1 MPSRDTGPPTAAE
14 LVADL
19 AAEHADLDEVLSPL
33 PAEAWLTPTPSPGW
47 NVADQVGHLGYFD
60 RTAAQAITDPDGFGA
75 HLADML
81 GRLEAGDDMD
91 ALTLDEPR
99 RLTADELLA
108 WWRQGR
114 AELVDAA
121 SGLDDATR
129 LPWYGPPM
137 SVRSFL
143 TARLMETWAHGQD
156 VVDAAGAARRA
167 TDRLRHIAQLGVI
180 TRGWSYVVRGMEA
193 PEGDVGVVLERPA
206 GGTWMWGPSGG
217 PDRIEGPAED
227 FCLVV
232 TQRRHVADTALIVT
246 GSAAADWMAHAQ
258 AFAGGPTEGPAPRRS
273 R

>member
-1 MPSRDTGPPTAAE
+1 MDA
-14 LVADL
+14 LCDDL
-19 AAEHADLDEVLSPL
+19 AAEHADLDRVVDSGSRLS
-33 PAEAWLTPTPSPGW
+33 TPTPATGW
-47 NVADQVGHLGYFD
+47 TVGDQLSHLWFFDQRAVMAMADPEEFAQDARHLMAVMTESGGTDMSVEVGRD
-60 RTAAQAITDPDGFGA
+60 I
-75 HLADML
+75 
-81 GRLEAGDDMD
+81 
-91 ALTLDEPR
+91 EP
-99 RLTADELLA
+99 DELLA
-108 WWRQGR
+108 GWRDERATLLAAGR
-114 AELVDAA
+114 AIDPRA
-121 SGLDDATR
+121 R
-129 LPWYGPPM
+129 IPWYGPAM
-137 SVRSFL
+137 SARSFI

-180 TRGWSYVVRGMEA
+180 TRGWSYAVRGMEA

-206 GGTWMWGPSGG
+206 GGTWMWGPSDG

-246 GSAAADWMAHAQ
+246 GPAAADWMAHAQ